1 MNRITCCLVSGAI
14 FLCAGVTAAVAQES
28 SDSTMPPPKVLV
40 VQREFLK
47 PGKFGPVHE
56 KTESA
61 FVRAFTRAKWPS
73 RYFAVSAM
81 TGRPRVLFLS
91 GYDSFASWEQDSA
104 AMAKNRTLSAA
115 LDRAISADSDLLSEQ
130 DQTVLVYNDDQSLN
144 APVDIAH
151 MRYFEI
157 SLYRV
162 RPGHRQ
168 EWEDLVKLVKSAYEK
183 IPDMHWAE
191 FDAMYGQ
198 EGSVHVV
205 FFPMK
210 SLKEVDDGFARD
222 KQFVSAMGED
232 GMKKLGEL
240 ESAAVEFTQTNLF
253 QFSPSMSYPRD
264 EWVKADPDFWKPKPV
279 APAPMKQGEKPATKP

>member
-1 MNRITCCLVSGAI
+1 MNRITTALVSGAI
-14 FLCAGVTAAVAQES
+14 VLCAGVVAVAQES
-28 SDSTMPPPKVLV
+28 SEATMPPPKVLV

-47 PGKFGPVHE
+47 PGKGGSTHE

-61 FVRAFTRAKWPS
+61 FVQAFTRAKWPTH
-73 RYFAVSAM
+73 YFAVSAM
-81 TGRPRVLFLS
+81 TGKPRVLFLI
-91 GYDSFASWEQDSA
+91 GFDSFESWEKDDA
-104 AMAKNRTLSAA
+104 ATAKNKTLSAA
-115 LDRAISADSDLLSEQ
+115 LGRAITADSDLLSDA

-144 APVDIAH
+144 SAVDIAH

-162 RPGHRQ
+162 RAGHRQ
-168 EWEDLVKLVKSAYEK
+168 EWEELVKLVKSAYEK

-198 EGSVHVV
+198 QGSTHVV

-210 SLKEVDDGFARD
+210 SLKEVDEGFARD

-240 ESAAVEFTQTNLF
+240 ESSAVELTQMNLF

-264 EWVKADPDFWKPKPV
+264 EWIKADPDFWKPKPA
-279 APAPMKQGEKPATKP
+279 APAMKGMKPSAKP